1 MRRCVIIIITVL
13 ALFDFQRLPAQRWLP
28 ASPWHVRTNLVHD
41 VLLVPNVG
49 AEYELSDR
57 WTVVADA
64 SVAWWVSDRRQRRWG
79 MMTGEVELR
88 RWLGWR
94 MMPPY
99 NDGGHHLGF
108 YGALYRY
115 DLAWGGT
122 GRQGDLNYGAGISY
136 GYAIS
141 LSGRLSLDLSIGIG
155 YLGGRYVKYEAD
167 DGRYVKVAEGMN
179 HYFGPTKLE
188 ETLVWHLSRQFGRW

>member
-1 MRRCVIIIITVL
+1 MRRILTIIAII
-13 ALFDFQRLPAQRWLP
+13 ALFDTPCLKAQSLSGDSRWHL
-28 ASPWHVRTNLVHD
+28 RTNLVHD

-99 NDGGHHLGF
+99 NDGGILWRPLPVRPRLGR
-108 YGALYRY
+108 YGA
-115 DLAWGGT
+115 
-122 GRQGDLNYGAGISY
+122 
-136 GYAIS
+136 
-141 LSGRLSLDLSIGIG
+141 SG
-155 YLGGRYVKYEAD
+155 
-167 DGRYVKVAEGMN
+167 
-179 HYFGPTKLE
+179 
-188 ETLVWHLSRQFGRW
+188 

>member
-64 SVAWWVSDRRQRRWG
+64 SVAWWVSDRRQR
-79 MMTGEVELR
+79 
-88 RWLGWR
+88 
-94 MMPPY
+94 
-99 NDGGHHLGF
+99 H
-108 YGALYRY
+108 
-115 DLAWGGT
+115 
-122 GRQGDLNYGAGISY
+122 GR
-136 GYAIS
+136 S
-141 LSGRLSLDLSIGIG
+141 LVGSARQTFIEDDVHG
-155 YLGGRYVKYEAD
+155 
-167 DGRYVKVAEGMN
+167 DGRRFRAFIRIN
-179 HYFGPTKLE
+179 I
-188 ETLVWHLSRQFGRW
+188 